1 VLRERGPCPEK
12 RDVRT
17 GPKFEMPVR
26 PATAGVVEINWSQ
39 LVQSRVGTKG
49 LFMAAG
55 AVFVAALGAA
65 PACDRHSSTASF
77 ALALACM
84 RPTRGGR
91 SADDSFMQSCPPFDS
106 CVLWAPRT
114 ASICSECDR
123 GWQRCRRWWH
133 TSRGMCVR
141 AREANRVPATPC
153 RLVRGRAY
161 LLCGTCQPWL
171 VRCAI
176 ASAERACV
184 CAANLADA
192 IGWRGGSEAA
202 QRRQR
207 RLVLTSK
214 SCSSLS
220 IKKPRPAARNRC
232 GCRCLL
238 CK

>member
-1 VLRERGPCPEK
+1 
-12 RDVRT
+12 
-17 GPKFEMPVR
+17 MPVR
-26 PATAGVVEINWSQ
+26 PATAGIVEINWSQ
-39 LVQSRVGTKG
+39 LVQSRVGSKG
-49 LFMAAG
+49 LLMAAG

-65 PACDRHSSTASF
+65 PACHRRLSTASF
-77 ALALACM
+77 AHELACM
-84 RPTRGGR
+84 RP
-91 SADDSFMQSCPPFDS
+91 MQGARWAAFALQSRPPFDL

-123 GWQRCRRWWH
+123 GWQRCRRWWD
-133 TSRGMCVR
+133 TSRGMCLQ

-161 LLCGTCQPWL
+161 LPCGTCWPWL

-192 IGWRGGSEAA
+192 IGWLGGSEAA

-214 SCSSLS
+214 TCSSLS

-232 GCRCLL
+232 GCRNGLL